1 MYKKVLLIKKDI
13 ILFCSLPTIKKK
25 LSVMGLFWYLSR
37 ISLGQYCLKIV
48 VKSGGWEKDTKEA
61 TAI

>member
-1 MYKKVLLIKKDI
+1 
-13 ILFCSLPTIKKK
+13 
-25 LSVMGLFWYLSR
+25 MGLFWYLSR